1 MAKKKSLKRSLITC
15 DRCGDQMTRQEAT
28 CRTINR
34 VGGFN
39 GRLRG
44 HTIGIVE
51 VRVCPACNDHIQFFR
66 SKLVKAIF
74 ASLAVGGVVI
84 ILFYL

>member
-1 MAKKKSLKRSLITC
+1 
-15 DRCGDQMTRQEAT
+15 MTRREAT
-28 CRTINR
+28 YRTINR

-44 HTIGIVE
+44 HTTEIVE
-51 VRVCPACNDHIQFFR
+51 LRVCPACNQHIQFFR

-74 ASLAVGGVVI
+74 ASLAVGGVAI
-84 ILFYL
+84 ILLFL